1 MLYKEKLYRI
11 TYVQNKNN
19 YQLGFLLIRKVYPQV
34 SLPMFES
41 RKSYVLLKK
50 KKKKAQHSACPWL
63 NTVVFNFSYDSPLGC
78 VRSAFHMV
86 VQKVSFF
93 LSHDFAISWNIA
105 VLCS

>member
-50 KKKKAQHSACPWL
+50 KKKKRPSTL
-63 NTVVFNFSYDSPLGC
+63 RVLGLT
-78 VRSAFHMV
+78 
-86 VQKVSFF
+86 Q
-93 LSHDFAISWNIA
+93 
-105 VLCS
+105 